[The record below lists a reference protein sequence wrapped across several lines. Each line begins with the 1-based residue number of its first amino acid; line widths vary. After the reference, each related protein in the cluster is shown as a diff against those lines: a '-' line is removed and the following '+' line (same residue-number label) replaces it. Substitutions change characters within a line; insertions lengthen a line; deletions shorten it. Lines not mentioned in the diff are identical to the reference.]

1 MQHFEA
7 FLNYLSNE
15 KRCSLHTMR
24 SYATDLQ
31 QFEQYLTQHHKGT
44 AIAQVSSGMIRQW
57 MVQMMEAGNSS
68 RTIVRKLSSLK
79 AFFKYLLRQ
88 KIVDR
93 NPLDKI
99 TTPKI
104 SKRLPVFVE
113 EQHMD
118 ILLDE
123 VSFGED
129 FEGVRNRLMIATF
142 YYTGIRLSELIQLNV
157 NDVDLSNRTMKV
169 MGKRSKERIIPLPPA
184 FRDELEQYLHLRQ
197 QQTIS
202 VPKLFVTNK
211 GKALYPRLVQR
222 VVKHFLSLVTPVS
235 KKSPHVI
242 RHTFA
247 TQLLNRGASLNAIKE
262 LLGHA
267 NLSATQIYT
276 HNTIEKLHKIYKQAH
291 PRA

>member
-1 MQHFEA
+1 MQHLEA
-7 FLNYLSNE
+7 FLNYLKNE
-15 KRCSLHTMR
+15 KRCSLHTQR

-31 QFEQYLTQHHKGT
+31 QFEQYINCHHGSIST
-44 AIAQVSSGMIRQW
+44 TEISSIVIRQW
-57 MVQMMEAGNSS
+57 MVNLMEEGNTS

-88 KIVDR
+88 KVVDR
-93 NPLDKI
+93 NPLDKV
-99 TTPKI
+99 TAPKVG
-104 SKRLPVFVE
+104 KRLPVFVE
-113 EQHMD
+113 EKHMD

-123 VSFGED
+123 IVFGD
-129 FEGVRNRLMIATF
+129 NFEGIRNRLIIYTF
-142 YYTGIRLSELIQLNV
+142 YYTGIRLSELIQLKV
-157 NDVDLSNRTMKV
+157 DDVDLSHNTLKV
-169 MGKRSKERIIPLPPA
+169 MGKRSKERIIPLTPI
-184 FRDELEQYLHLRQ
+184 FVEELKQYLHIRQ
-197 QQTIS
+197 EH
-202 VPKLFVTNK
+202 VPSSPFLFTTSK

-222 VVKHFLSLVTPVS
+222 VVKHFLTLVTPVS
-235 KKSPHVI
+235 KKSPHVL

-267 NLSATQIYT
+267 NLSATQVYT

>member
-1 MQHFEA
+1 MQYFEA
-7 FLNYLSNE
+7 FLNYLTHE
-15 KRCSLHTMR
+15 KRCSLHTR
-24 SYATDLQ
+24 QSYATDLQ
-31 QFEQYLTQHHKGT
+31 QFDQYLTQYHNVT
-44 AIAQVSSGMIRQW
+44 AIAQVRSSMVRQW
-57 MVQMMEAGNSS
+57 MVHLMEEGNSS

-99 TTPKI
+99 TAPKV

-113 EQHMD
+113 EQQMD
-118 ILLDE
+118 VLLDE

-129 FEGVRNRLMIATF
+129 FEGIRNRLIIATF
-142 YYTGIRLSELIQLNV
+142 YYTGIRLSELIQLKV
-157 NDVDLSNRTMKV
+157 HDVDFSLRTMKV
-169 MGKRSKERIIPLPPA
+169 MGKRSKERIIPLAPVYMEDL
-184 FRDELEQYLHLRQ
+184 RQYLHIRQ
-197 QQTIS
+197 QIVTS
-202 VPKLFVTNK
+202 EPYLFVTDK

-222 VVKHFLSLVTPVS
+222 IVRYFLSLVTSVN

-247 TQLLNRGASLNAIKE
+247 TQLLNHGASLNAIKE

-276 HNTIEKLHKIYKQAH
+276 HNTIEQLHKIYKQAH